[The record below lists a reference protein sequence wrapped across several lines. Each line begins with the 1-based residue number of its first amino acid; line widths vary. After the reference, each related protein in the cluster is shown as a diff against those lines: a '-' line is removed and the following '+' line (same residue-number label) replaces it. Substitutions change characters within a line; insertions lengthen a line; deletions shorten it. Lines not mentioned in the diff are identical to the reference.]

1 MVQEA
6 SYEKISTT
14 AKLVAHIR
22 SFTDIPFTKE
32 IAAASGAEKDFQTLA
47 GKSAELMTEQFA
59 FNWEA
64 RYKTTD
70 QIIARYHITQV
81 LEVAAGLSPRGL
93 EMTEDPN
100 VVYVATDLPEILEQE
115 KAIAESIL
123 AKMNIHRPN
132 LHFRIANALDRE
144 SLLQA
149 AIPFRPDKA
158 VAIITEGLLPYFTRD
173 EKETLAGNIRDLLKQ
188 HDGIWITPDVG
199 TKQLLK
205 FVSQVDGTMQQRMQ
219 NIYDATERDIEQDTF
234 EDENDVRQFF
244 TNAGFTIEEY
254 PYSNV
259 LEDLSSLKRSKFNR
273 QEILE
278 ILQMLKT
285 LILTIRSS

>member
-1 MVQEA
+1 MVHKEA
-6 SYEKISTT
+6 YEKISST
-14 AKLVAHIR
+14 AKLVAHVR
-22 SFTDIPFTKE
+22 TFTDIPFTKE
-32 IAAASGAEKDFQTLA
+32 IASASGAEKDFQTLA
-47 GKSAELMTEQFA
+47 GKSADFMTQSA
-59 FNWEA
+59 FNLEA

-81 LEVAAGLSPRGL
+81 LEIAAGLSPRGL
-93 EMTEDPN
+93 AMTENPD

-123 AKMNIHRPN
+123 AKSNIHRSN
-132 LHFRIANALDRE
+132 LYYQVANALDRE

-149 AIPFRPDKA
+149 AIPFQSGKPI
-158 VAIITEGLLPYFTRD
+158 AIITEGLLPYLTSA
-173 EKETLAGNIRDLLKQ
+173 EKETLACNIHALLRQ
-188 HDGIWITPDVG
+188 YDGIWITPDVH

-205 FVSQVDGTMQQRMQ
+205 FFSQADDTMQQRMQ
-219 NIYDATERDIEQDTF
+219 NVSGATERDIEKNTF
-234 EDENDVRQFF
+234 EDENDVRRFF

-254 PYSNV
+254 SYSNV
-259 LEDLSSLKRSKFNR
+259 LEDLSSVKLSKFKR
-273 QEILE
+273 EEILE

>member
-1 MVQEA
+1 MGEGEA
-6 SYEKISTT
+6 YEKISTT

-22 SFTDIPFTKE
+22 AFTDIPFARE
-32 IAAASGAEKDFQTLA
+32 IAVASGAEKDFQTLT
-47 GKSAELMTEQFA
+47 GKSAEFMTQSA

-81 LEVAAGLSPRGL
+81 LEIAAGLSPRGL
-93 EMTEDPN
+93 AMTEDPN

-149 AIPFRPDKA
+149 AVPFQSGKPI
-158 VAIITEGLLPYFTRD
+158 AIITEGLLPYLTRE

-188 HDGIWITPDVG
+188 HDGIWITPDVS
-199 TKQLLK
+199 TKQLWK
-205 FVSQVDGTMQQRMQ
+205 FFSQADDTMQQRMQ
-219 NIYDATERDIEQDTF
+219 NISGATGRDIETNTF
-234 EDENDVRQFF
+234 EDESDVRRFF

-254 PYSNV
+254 SYSNV
-259 LEDLSSLKRSKFNR
+259 LEDLSSVKLSKFNR
-273 QEILE
+273 EEILE

>member
-1 MVQEA
+1 MVPEEA
-6 SYEKISTT
+6 YEKISTT

-22 SFTDIPFTKE
+22 AVTDIPFAKE
-32 IAAASGAEKDFQTLA
+32 IAVASGAEKDFQTLA
-47 GKSAELMTEQFA
+47 GKSAEFMTQFA

-81 LEVAAGLSPRGL
+81 LEIAAGLSPRGL
-93 EMTEDPN
+93 AMTEDPN
-100 VVYVATDLPEILEQE
+100 VVYVAADLPEILQQE
-115 KAIAESIL
+115 EAIAESIL
-123 AKMNIHRPN
+123 AKLNIHRPN
-132 LHFRIANALDRE
+132 LYYRIANALDRE

-149 AIPFRPDKA
+149 AIPFQSGKPI
-158 VAIITEGLLPYFTRD
+158 AIITEGLLGYLTRD

-188 HDGIWITPDVG
+188 HDGIWITPDAS
-199 TKQLLK
+199 TKQLRK
-205 FVSQVDGTMQQRMQ
+205 FLSQADDTMQQPMQ
-219 NIYDATERDIEQDTF
+219 NITGATGRNIEKNTF

-254 PYSNV
+254 SYSNV
-259 LEDLSSLKRSKFNR
+259 LEDLSSVKLSQLNR
-273 QEILE
+273 EEILE

-285 LILTIRSS
+285 LILTIRLS

>member
-1 MVQEA
+1 
-6 SYEKISTT
+6 
-14 AKLVAHIR
+14 
-22 SFTDIPFTKE
+22 
-32 IAAASGAEKDFQTLA
+32 
-47 GKSAELMTEQFA
+47 MTHFA

-81 LEVAAGLSPRGL
+81 LEIAAGLSPRGL
-93 EMTEDPN
+93 AMTEDPN

-123 AKMNIHRPN
+123 AKMNIHRSN
-132 LHFRIANALDRE
+132 LYYRIANALDQE

-149 AIPFRPDKA
+149 AIPFQSGKPI
-158 VAIITEGLLPYFTRD
+158 AIITEGLLGYLTRD

-188 HDGIWITPDVG
+188 HDGIWIIPDVS
-199 TKQLLK
+199 TKQLWK
-205 FVSQVDGTMQQRMQ
+205 FLSQEDDTMQQRMQ
-219 NIYDATERDIEQDTF
+219 NITGATGRNIETNTF

-244 TNAGFTIEEY
+244 TNTGFTIEEY

-259 LEDLSSLKRSKFNR
+259 LEDLSSVKLSKFKR
-273 QEILE
+273 EEILE
-278 ILQMLKT
+278 ILQMFKA

>member
-1 MVQEA
+1 MVYEEA
-6 SYEKISTT
+6 YEKISTT

-22 SFTDIPFTKE
+22 AFTDIPFARE
-32 IAAASGAEKDFQTLA
+32 IAAASGAETDFQTLA
-47 GKSAELMTEQFA
+47 GNSAEFMTQSA
-59 FNWEA
+59 FNLEA

-81 LEVAAGLSPRGL
+81 LEIAAGLSPRGL
-93 EMTEDPN
+93 AMTEDPN

-123 AKMNIHRPN
+123 VKLSIDRPN
-132 LHFRIANALDRE
+132 LYYRVANALDRE
-144 SLLQA
+144 NLLRA
-149 AIPFRPDKA
+149 TIPFQSSELI
-158 VAIITEGLLPYFTRD
+158 AIITEGLLPYLTRY

-188 HDGIWITPDVG
+188 HDGIWITDVS
-199 TKQLLK
+199 TKQLMK
-205 FVSQVDGTMQQRMQ
+205 FFSQADDTMQQRMQ
-219 NIYDATERDIEQDTF
+219 NVSGATGRNIETNTF
-234 EDENDVRQFF
+234 EDENAVRQFF

-254 PYSNV
+254 SYSNV
-259 LEDLSSLKRSKFNR
+259 LEDLSSVKLSKFKR
-273 QEILE
+273 EEILE